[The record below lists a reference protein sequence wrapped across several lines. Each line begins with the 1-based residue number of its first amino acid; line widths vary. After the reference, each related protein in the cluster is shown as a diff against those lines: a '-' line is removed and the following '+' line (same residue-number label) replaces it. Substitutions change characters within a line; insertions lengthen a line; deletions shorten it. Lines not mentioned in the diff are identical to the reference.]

1 MTFDSGEIKPGSKNY
16 TCLIAT
22 KQSGR
27 NVIDI
32 FDINNTK
39 EIRSIAYNTDGYEDR
54 LLVKISD
61 DFKKVIFSNGVEHYI
76 LHGDSQDSFP

>member
-1 MTFDSGEIKPGSKNY
+1 MTFDSAVIKPGSINY

-32 FDINNTK
+32 FDINNPK
-39 EIRSIAYNTDGYEDR
+39 
-54 LLVKISD
+54 
-61 DFKKVIFSNGVEHYI
+61 
-76 LHGDSQDSFP
+76 